1 MNDEHTEWEIAYQK
15 QTEEQTQQ
23 TEGLSKKPDPEP
35 GKWGTPGN
43 RTAILHVVGGLD
55 VNGLKYLPGPV
66 ARREFY
72 FS

>member
-35 GKWGTPGN
+35 GK
-43 RTAILHVVGGLD
+43 
-55 VNGLKYLPGPV
+55 
-66 ARREFY
+66 
-72 FS
+72 